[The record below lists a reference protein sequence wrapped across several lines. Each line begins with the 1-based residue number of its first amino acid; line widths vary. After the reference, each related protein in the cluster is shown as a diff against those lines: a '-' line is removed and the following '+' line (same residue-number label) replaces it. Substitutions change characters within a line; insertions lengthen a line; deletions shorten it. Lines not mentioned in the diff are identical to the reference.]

1 MAGKVNILHLSDLH
15 FGMEPTEKIAS
26 TAVDQRNL
34 TLEELTKT
42 LAALDEKWRPDLVAV
57 SGDIGW
63 KGIKAD
69 YDQAL
74 SWFRDH
80 LLPSIKL
87 APQSVVICPGNHDI
101 DRNKTIG
108 MKPPDT
114 AKDADDWLK
123 LEFLENFSRPFEAF
137 VGFCED
143 LGISPVEIG
152 DQCGYLTG
160 KTEKNGLRFVVIN
173 SAWFCRGDNDRN
185 KLWLGKPL
193 LEKMAANKQ
202 LMNPDNIDE
211 DESPITLALFH
222 HPHEWLNEHDY
233 NTYGSRQNTLEYLA
247 KRSHVVLNGHVHARP
262 AEPSRWSNQAWVVKG
277 GASYAEYSYQ
287 NHFSILRICTASR
300 RFERLT
306 YEFDPGQNKWRKCGD
321 EKKPPEYDLKKTIVS
336 SSAPHLIIPGKYK
349 QWISAQCKDMD
360 ISKLAGRSSVIRVSL
375 PEIYIPLFT
384 NPINRIDKKE
394 EKQEPVD
401 IENLITQGRTLVIEG
416 RAGSGKT
423 TLVKHFAHM
432 MIQSTEW
439 KGLAGYLP
447 VLVFL
452 KDLKGF
458 NSTGLKGNSDTAEQM
473 LEYWSKA
480 SGSFLDLETIRA
492 FCSTGK
498 VIFFLDGLD
507 EIDES
512 LRELAISAFHNIKI
526 KHENCKVVLSGRPHG
541 VDESVKKWFG
551 DRHIEILPILMSQV
565 EAFIHKWF
573 QFVYENEQHGE
584 VKTAQD
590 LIGEI
595 KAHPSID
602 ELIDSPLMLTAICLL
617 YNDDKELPGQRA
629 ELYDRFVSNLL
640 YKRFHGEAQKVRN
653 FLMDLAK
660 QTHGK
665 REKNISRVEAIAILG
680 DEYKKA
686 KEETD
691 KAYKTRLNAK
701 FDAIEPACGLLKFEK
716 GGYGFIHLTF
726 QEFLTANALVA
737 EETGSYFDTIQR
749 YWDDD
754 WYREVVQLYIGYL
767 SIQSQAMANEIIRK
781 VIAEN
786 ENKPFTRL
794 LLAARSFVDIQRDS
808 RDDSVVRSTI
818 KSLWKIIESDSK
830 PLVRAV
836 AGKLLGR
843 LGDDRDLEV
852 FIQIPD
858 GTYTTSA
865 GQVKLKS
872 FEMAKYPVT
881 NRWFKQ
887 FIQEAGYRKP
897 ELWSK
902 EGRKWLESEKAE
914 HPHYWY
920 DYRWNCSNHPV
931 VGVCWYEADAFCQW
945 LTKKNGDGYVYHLPT
960 EQQWE
965 ATAAG
970 KNRRDYPWG
979 TGFDKNKCNTVE
991 SKIGKTSAV
1000 GIFKD
1005 GDTVDGI
1012 SDMSGNVFEWTRSN
1026 HDSKANQTDSKPFD
1040 ELIML
1045 RGGSWGDDQ
1054 DDARCGN
1061 RDGIH
1066 PDARLG
1072 DIGFRCSRTKN

>member
-1 MAGKVNILHLSDLH
+1 MAGKVTILHLSDLH
-15 FGMEPTEKIAS
+15 FGMEPTEKIPS

-34 TLEELTKT
+34 TLEELTNT
-42 LAALDEKWRPDLVAV
+42 LATLDEKWRPDLVAV

-87 APQSVVICPGNHDI
+87 APQAVVVCPGNHDI
-101 DRNKTIG
+101 DRTKTLG
-108 MKPPDT
+108 MKPPD
-114 AKDADDWLK
+114 AANEADEWLK
-123 LEFLENFSRPFEAF
+123 LEHIEHFSRPFEAF
-137 VGFCED
+137 VSFCED
-143 LGISPVEIG
+143 FGLSLLEIG
-152 DQCGYLTG
+152 DQSGYLTG
-160 KTEKNGLRFVVIN
+160 KTEKNGLCFVVIN
-173 SAWFCRGDNDRN
+173 SAWFCRGDSDRD

-193 LEKMAANKQ
+193 LEKMTANKQ
-202 LMNPDNIDE
+202 LVNPDNIDE
-211 DESPITLALFH
+211 DESIITLALFH

-233 NTYGSRQNTLEYLA
+233 NTFGSRKNTLEYLT
-247 KRSHVVLNGHVHARP
+247 KRSHIVLNGHVHARP

-277 GASYAEYSYQ
+277 GAAYAEYSYQ

-300 RFERLT
+300 TFERLT
-306 YEFDPGQNKWRKCGD
+306 YEFDPGQNQWRTCGD
-321 EKKPPEYDLKKTIVS
+321 EKKPPAYDLKKTIVS

-360 ISKLAGRSSVIRVSL
+360 ISKLSGRSTVILVSL

-384 NPINRIDKKE
+384 NPIDRIDKKE

-401 IENLITQGRTLVIEG
+401 IENLIAQGRTLVIEG

-432 MIQSTEW
+432 MIQSPEW
-439 KGLAGYLP
+439 KGLAAYLP

-458 NSTGLKGNSDTAEQM
+458 NSTGLKGNSDTGEKM
-473 LEYWSKA
+473 LAYWSKV
-480 SGSFLDLETIRA
+480 SESFLDLKTIRA
-492 FCSTGK
+492 FCKTGK

-512 LRELAISAFHNIKI
+512 LRELVVSAFHSIKI
-526 KHENCKVVLSGRPHG
+526 KHENCKIILSGRPHG
-541 VDESVKKWFG
+541 VDEAVKKWFG
-551 DRHIEILPILMSQV
+551 DRHIEILPLLMSQV

-573 QFVYENEQHGE
+573 QFVYENEHHGE

-595 KAHPSID
+595 KAHSAID

-660 QTHGK
+660 QIHEK
-665 REKNISRVEAIAILG
+665 REKNISRVEAVAILG

-686 KEETD
+686 KEETN
-691 KAYKTRLNAK
+691 KEYKTRLNTK
-701 FDAIEPACGLLKFEK
+701 FDVIEPACGLLKFEQ

-767 SIQSQAMANEIIRK
+767 SIQSQGMGNGIIRK
-781 VIAEN
+781 VIANN
-786 ENKPFTRL
+786 ENKPFARS
-794 LLAARSFVDIQRDS
+794 LLAARSFVGIQRDS
-808 RDDSVVRSTI
+808 RDDSVVRSII
-818 KSLWKIIESDSK
+818 KSLWKIIESEAK
-830 PLVRAV
+830 PLVRAE
-836 AGKLLGR
+836 AGELLGR
-843 LGDDRDLEV
+843 LGDDRDLGV

-858 GTYTTSA
+858 GTFTTSA
-865 GQVKLKS
+865 GQVTLKS
-872 FEMAKYPVT
+872 FEMAKYPVS
-881 NRWFKQ
+881 NQWFKQ
-887 FIQEAGYRKP
+887 FIQEGGYRKP

-902 EGRKWLESEKAE
+902 QGKEWLESEKVE
-914 HPHYWY
+914 YPRYWY
-920 DYRWNCSNHPV
+920 DHRWNCDNHPV
-931 VGVCWYEADAFCQW
+931 VGVCWYEADAFCKW
-945 LTKKNGDGYVYHLPT
+945 RTRKNGDGYVYHLPT

-965 ATAAG
+965 AAATG
-970 KNRRDYPWG
+970 KKRRDYPWG
-979 TGFDKNKCNTVE
+979 KGFDKNKCNTYE
-991 SKIGKTSAV
+991 SGIKKTSAV

-1005 GDTVDGI
+1005 GDTIAGL
-1012 SDMSGNVFEWTRSN
+1012 SDMSGNVWEWTSIN
-1026 HDSKANQTDSKPFD
+1026 YDSKAIQIDFNFD
-1040 ELIML
+1040 ELITL
-1045 RGGSWGDDQ
+1045 RGGSWGFVRDY
-1054 DDARCGN
+1054 ARCGIRFN
-1061 RDGIH
+1061 YLPFVRFNV
-1066 PDARLG
+1066 
-1072 DIGFRCSRTKN
+1072 IGFRCSRTKN

>member
-1 MAGKVNILHLSDLH
+1 
-15 FGMEPTEKIAS
+15 
-26 TAVDQRNL
+26 
-34 TLEELTKT
+34 
-42 LAALDEKWRPDLVAV
+42 
-57 SGDIGW
+57 
-63 KGIKAD
+63 
-69 YDQAL
+69 
-74 SWFRDH
+74 
-80 LLPSIKL
+80 
-87 APQSVVICPGNHDI
+87 
-101 DRNKTIG
+101 
-108 MKPPDT
+108 
-114 AKDADDWLK
+114 
-123 LEFLENFSRPFEAF
+123 
-137 VGFCED
+137 
-143 LGISPVEIG
+143 
-152 DQCGYLTG
+152 
-160 KTEKNGLRFVVIN
+160 
-173 SAWFCRGDNDRN
+173 
-185 KLWLGKPL
+185 
-193 LEKMAANKQ
+193 
-202 LMNPDNIDE
+202 
-211 DESPITLALFH
+211 
-222 HPHEWLNEHDY
+222 
-233 NTYGSRQNTLEYLA
+233 
-247 KRSHVVLNGHVHARP
+247 
-262 AEPSRWSNQAWVVKG
+262 
-277 GASYAEYSYQ
+277 
-287 NHFSILRICTASR
+287 
-300 RFERLT
+300 
-306 YEFDPGQNKWRKCGD
+306 
-321 EKKPPEYDLKKTIVS
+321 
-336 SSAPHLIIPGKYK
+336 
-349 QWISAQCKDMD
+349 MD

-384 NPINRIDKKE
+384 NPIDRIDKKE

-458 NSTGLKGNSDTAEQM
+458 NSTGLKRNSDTAEQM

-492 FCSTGK
+492 FCSAGK

-507 EIDES
+507 EIDEF

-541 VDESVKKWFG
+541 VDEAVTKWFG
-551 DRHIEILPILMSQV
+551 DRHIEILPLLMSQV
-565 EAFIHKWF
+565 EAFIRKWF

-617 YNDDKELPGQRA
+617 YNDDMELPGQRA

-653 FLMDLAK
+653 FLMDMAK
-660 QTHGK
+660 QTHEK
-665 REKNISRVEAIAILG
+665 REKNISRVEAVAILG

-737 EETGSYFDTIQR
+737 EEKGSYFDTIQR
-749 YWDDD
+749 CWDDE
-754 WYREVVQLYIGYL
+754 WYREIVQLYIGYL

-786 ENKPFTRL
+786 ENKPFTRW
-794 LLAARSFVDIQRDS
+794 LLAARSFVDIQKDS

-830 PLVRAV
+830 PLVRV
-836 AGKLLGR
+836 EAGELLGR

-858 GTYTTSA
+858 GTYTTSV

-881 NRWFKQ
+881 NQWFKQ
-887 FIQEAGYRKP
+887 FIQEDGYRKP

-902 EGRKWLESEKAE
+902 EGRKWLESEKPE

-920 DYRWNCSNHPV
+920 DYRWNCGNHPV
-931 VGVCWYEADAFCQW
+931 VGVCWYEADAFCRW
-945 LTKKNGDGYVYHLPT
+945 LTEKTVMDTSIVFPQSSNGK
-960 EQQWE
+960 QQQQAKREETILGERASTKTNAIQSNPKLGKHRRWEYSKTGIPSMGSLICQEMFGNGHPVIMIHKQTKLILNVLMSGLRFAGVLDPASRATRVVGTATSTARTSGSTMLVFVAPGLKINLCPFNLLLFTRRRRVEFFE
-965 ATAAG
+965 ATL
-970 KNRRDYPWG
+970 
-979 TGFDKNKCNTVE
+979 NTDFH
-991 SKIGKTSAV
+991 A
-1000 GIFKD
+1000 FK
-1005 GDTVDGI
+1005 
-1012 SDMSGNVFEWTRSN
+1012 RS
-1026 HDSKANQTDSKPFD
+1026 
-1040 ELIML
+1040 
-1045 RGGSWGDDQ
+1045 
-1054 DDARCGN
+1054 
-1061 RDGIH
+1061 
-1066 PDARLG
+1066 
-1072 DIGFRCSRTKN
+1072 